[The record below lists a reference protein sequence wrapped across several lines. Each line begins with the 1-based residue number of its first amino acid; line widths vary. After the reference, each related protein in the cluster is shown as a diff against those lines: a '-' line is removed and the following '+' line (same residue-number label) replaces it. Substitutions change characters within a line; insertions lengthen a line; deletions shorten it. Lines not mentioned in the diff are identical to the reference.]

1 MMAPMVDADPA
12 TRADLEALLPR
23 EGFRP
28 DCYRLYGGQGVGNCY
43 VIDHAPAGWEVYY
56 TESGDKANLRV
67 FPTEAGAC
75 TEFLA
80 RLRRDPNTRH
90 G

>member
-1 MMAPMVDADPA
+1 MVDPDAQ
-12 TRADLEALLPR
+12 TRADLETLLPE

-28 DCYRLYGGQGVGNCY
+28 ECYRLYGGEGVGHCY

-56 TESGDKANLRV
+56 SDSGTKANLKV

-75 TEFLA
+75 SDFLA
-80 RLRRDPNTRH
+80 RLRLDPSTRH
-90 G
+90 D